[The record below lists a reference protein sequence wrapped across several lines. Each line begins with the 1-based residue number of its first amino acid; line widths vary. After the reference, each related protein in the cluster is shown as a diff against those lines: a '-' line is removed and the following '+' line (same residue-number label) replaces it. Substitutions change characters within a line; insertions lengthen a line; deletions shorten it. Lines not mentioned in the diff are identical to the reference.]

1 VIAIRDV
8 TVSFPDGEDTVAV
21 LDGAALEVGAGEVV
35 TISGRSGS
43 GKSTLLAVAGLLRRP
58 DNGEVVIAGT
68 GTGSLSGR
76 QRTALRRRE
85 IGIIHQSAE
94 LFPSLTAVQQLELV
108 ADIGHALDAE
118 AKRRARSLLDEV
130 GLERRHDHR
139 PGKLSGGERQRV
151 GIARALMNRPSIL
164 LADEPTASL
173 DPERGREVMELITSE
188 ARSRDLACVIVSHDP
203 THVDL
208 CDRSLRLEHGR
219 LASAP
224 SPA

>member
-1 VIAIRDV
+1 MITLRDV

-21 LDGAALEVGAGEVV
+21 LDGAALDVGAGEVV

-58 DNGEVVIAGT
+58 DSGEVVVAATTAGP
-68 GTGSLSGR
+68 LSGR
-76 QRTALRRRE
+76 DRTALRRRE
-85 IGIIHQSAE
+85 IGIIYQSAE

-108 ADIGHALDAE
+108 ADIGHGLDVE

-130 GLERRHDHR
+130 GLERRHDNR

-151 GIARALMNRPSIL
+151 GIARALMNQPSVL

-188 ARSRDLACVIVSHDP
+188 ARRRDLACVIVSHDP
-203 THVDL
+203 AHADL
-208 CDRSLRLEHGR
+208 CDRSLHLEQGR
-219 LASAP
+219 LGDAQRG
-224 SPA
+224 